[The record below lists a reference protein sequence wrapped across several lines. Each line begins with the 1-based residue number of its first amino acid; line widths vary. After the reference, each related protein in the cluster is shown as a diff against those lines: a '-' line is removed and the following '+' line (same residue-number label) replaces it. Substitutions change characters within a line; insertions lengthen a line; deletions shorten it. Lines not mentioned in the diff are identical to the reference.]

1 MRFAAVVR
9 ATQPVRMLPPPTVP
23 RGPVPGQ
30 VAALTQPPTPQPQD
44 VPPDLDQR
52 VRLAGEW

>member
-9 ATQPVRMLPPPTVP
+9 AKQSVRMLPPPALP
-23 RGPVPGQ
+23 RRPVPGQ
-30 VAALTQPPTPQPQD
+30 VAARTQPPAPQPQD